1 MYDLEI
7 EEKIREF
14 FEENYELIQLE
25 GGHGLSNDVKMYAL
39 NQVIFY
45 WRKLKDIAEKVTDT
59 EVRLTLPDQRTSK
72 NRRFTIEGIVD
83 VVKEGDETWMYDIK
97 THDPEYVRS
106 NKDLYEKQL
115 NVYAYIW
122 QHLRENPLH
131 HCAVISTAYP
141 RDLKRAIQTQDL
153 ARMQYIMDKW
163 NPVIE
168 IPFDE
173 KRVEETVKDFAD
185 IVDLIEDHVFS
196 PASVEELGKK
206 AQGTNTLFAT
216 RVCRNCDARFS
227 CSSYRKYVIEN
238 TGGNYGNYHKYF
250 KEDFGNEE
258 DHEDWLN
265 AGLQELPEDM

>member
-1 MYDLEI
+1 MYDLEV

-14 FEENYELIQLE
+14 FAENYELIQLE
-25 GGHGLSNDVKMYAL
+25 GGHGLSNDVKIYAL

-59 EVRLTLPDQRTSK
+59 EVRLTLPDQKTSK

-97 THDPEYVRS
+97 THDPEYVKS
-106 NKDLYEKQL
+106 NKELYEKQL
-115 NVYAYIW
+115 NVYAYVW
-122 QHLRENPLH
+122 EHLRENPLS

-168 IPFDE
+168 ITFDK
-173 KRVEETVKDFAD
+173 KRVDETVRDFAD

-196 PASVEELGKK
+196 PASVEKLEEK
-206 AQGTNTLFAT
+206 AQGTNSLFST

-227 CSSYRKYVIEN
+227 CSSYRQYVMKN
-238 TGGNYGNYHKYF
+238 TSGNQGNYHKYF

-265 AGLQELPEDM
+265 SGLLNSNEN